1 MTADNRRADFRI
13 GVPAQ
18 YVRQMAVWTCAD
30 LSPLRLGLAELGTPL
45 LLLAKREAA
54 PVSLLDISIQGL
66 GLSVAPSHPGVEA
79 LVKAEACH
87 IYLKLWDPSV
97 DQPYGVLSVFT
108 SNRIVRVARRENA
121 LFLGTRFVR
130 FAVGSRLEKELE
142 FLDAQVCGVTALAH
156 WCDNLS
162 RGEFAHPG
170 QARTGLDLDNL
181 LAELSYVL
189 TSGDA
194 VPPVPNEDS
203 K

>member
-13 GVPAQ
+13 GVPAH
-18 YVRQMAVWTCAD
+18 YVRQMAVWTCAE
-30 LSPLRLGLAELGTPL
+30 LAPIRLGLAKLGAPL
-45 LLLAKREAA
+45 LLQSKREDAA
-54 PVSLLDISIQGL
+54 VRLLDISIQGL
-66 GLSVAPSHPGVEA
+66 GLSVSPSLPGVEA

-108 SNRIVRVARRENA
+108 SNRIVRVVRREDT

-142 FLDAQVCGVTALAH
+142 FLDAQVCGVTALAD

-170 QARTGLDLDNL
+170 EARTGLDLDNL
-181 LAELSYVL
+181 LAELSFVL

-194 VPPVPNEDS
+194 VPPVPHEDS

>member
-13 GVPAQ
+13 GVPAH
-18 YVRQMAVWTCAD
+18 YVRQMAAWTCAD
-30 LSPLRLGLAELGTPL
+30 LAPLRLGLARLGSPL
-45 LLLAKREAA
+45 LLQSKREEAA
-54 PVSLLDISIQGL
+54 VRLLDISIQGL
-66 GLSVAPSHPGVEA
+66 GLSIDPSHPGVEA

-108 SNRIVRVARRENA
+108 SNRIVRVVRREDR
-121 LFLGTRFVR
+121 LLLGTRFVR

-162 RGEFAHPG
+162 RGEFANPG
-170 QARTGLDLDNL
+170 EARTGLDLDNL

-189 TSGDA
+189 SSGGGA
-194 VPPVPNEDS
+194 GPGANEDL